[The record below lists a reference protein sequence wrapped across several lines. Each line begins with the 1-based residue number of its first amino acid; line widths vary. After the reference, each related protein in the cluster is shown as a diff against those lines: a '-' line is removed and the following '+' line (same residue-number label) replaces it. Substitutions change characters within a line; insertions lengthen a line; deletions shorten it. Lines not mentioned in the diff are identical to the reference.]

1 MHIGSISSVAPI
13 APEPIAQRPV
23 QARAAS
29 NPTDSDASTESHA
42 SAPKPSSVH
51 ASATPASAPAIKND
65 PMVAAY
71 STHVA
76 GKGYAGSVSEN
87 NGIYYV
93 SVPNLPGAHATG
105 TSIQS
110 AENNL
115 TLRIDE
121 LA

>member
-1 MHIGSISSVAPI
+1 
-13 APEPIAQRPV
+13 
-23 QARAAS
+23 
-29 NPTDSDASTESHA
+29 
-42 SAPKPSSVH
+42 
-51 ASATPASAPAIKND
+51 
-65 PMVAAY
+65 MVAAY